1 MCLLDVELTFT
12 RDALSEK
19 STLNTRQEQECSDF
33 MVLIF
38 ISPGKHEEVRGTHE
52 RVVAEGKASVQPSHF
67 RMRFLGLQ
75 RNGVYRLHQP
85 ASLVF
90 KKITSPLKWKPIPLI
105 GSEYLKGL

>member
-1 MCLLDVELTFT
+1 M
-12 RDALSEK
+12 
-19 STLNTRQEQECSDF
+19 LNTRQEQECSDF
-33 MVLIF
+33 MVLIR
-38 ISPGKHEEVRGTHE
+38 ISPGQHEEVCGTHE

-75 RNGVYRLHQP
+75 RNGVYRLQQA